1 MISCPRCG
9 KDETKE
15 VWKTIPGIDKI
26 FTVSNL
32 GRVRKGDKLR
42 NQNPDKDG
50 YPRVSVGNVMR
61 VHRLVALAFIP
72 NPENKRTVNHIDGV
86 KDCNCTCNLEWSSMR
101 EQNLHSYRTGLRST
115 NRKFLTEEYVGQ
127 VIDHL
132 QNRKRFKTIK
142 QIAEHLGVSE
152 SEISQINRGARG
164 KNFYPDIERPIRKKP
179 KSTQLLILFEE

>member
-1 MISCPRCG
+1 MINCPRCG
-9 KDETKE
+9 RDETKE
-15 VWKTIPGIDKI
+15 VWKTIPGIDEI

-32 GRVRKGDKLR
+32 GRVKKYGELK
-42 NQNPDKDG
+42 NKTPDKDG
-50 YPRVSVGNVMR
+50 YPRVSVGKTMR

-72 NPENKRTVNHIDGV
+72 NPENKKTINHIDGN

-115 NRKFLTEEYVGQ
+115 NRKFLTEEYVGE
-127 VIDHL
+127 VIDYL

-164 KNFYPDIERPIRKKP
+164 KDFYPEIERPIRKKP